1 MWCVGRDSQH
11 DLGVKPP
18 TFGDDGDGGEGG
30 VAGYGAG
37 GVGGGGWGAAGGVG
51 AVVAVSVWSRNAG
64 EFAFRR
70 QPALLCRK
78 PRQHLS
84 RFHGRKRRDRRPSM
98 PAA

>member
-18 TFGDDGDGGEGG
+18 TFRDDGGGGEGG

-51 AVVAVSVWSRNAG
+51 AVAPCLCGGICEPYAGNHGGPCGPIQRN
-64 EFAFRR
+64 
-70 QPALLCRK
+70 
-78 PRQHLS
+78 
-84 RFHGRKRRDRRPSM
+84 DIV
-98 PAA
+98 